1 MKTYS
6 SLKVERTIIVGFLS
20 LIMTGTL
27 LIWAANYWGGEQL
40 SLIDSL
46 FTSTSAVCVTGLVV
60 VDTGRELMPLS
71 QVILLFLIQLGGLGV
86 MTAAT
91 SLLLILRQ
99 RIGIRQRLFF
109 AGGMGM
115 DSPAG
120 AVRLLIRIL
129 KITLIIEFL
138 GVIPLFW
145 GFYRELDFGSSLFY
159 ALFHSVSAF
168 CNAGFSPMVS
178 SLEIYSHDI
187 IIPVT
192 IMVLIVTG
200 GLGYLPIVNILGF
213 IRKREKLHVHTR
225 LVLLTTFLLILGG
238 TILICAT
245 EWGKGLEP
253 LSGWWKIWNAFFQSV
268 TPRTAGFNTVDLS
281 GFSSMGVFILCILMI
296 IGASPGS
303 TGGGVKTT
311 TFAVLF
317 LSACNFMKGRKDTV
331 IWNRTIHNE
340 NILRSLSI
348 VIMYLV
354 TIFMA
359 SLFISLIEPF
369 SFREIIFEVISALGT
384 VGLSMGITP
393 LLSDPSKIVLIFLM
407 FWGRV
412 GVLTFIYGMMS
423 RDTGNCISYARAN
436 IPIG

>member
-27 LIWAANYWGGEQL
+27 LIWAANYWGGKQL

-60 VDTGRELMPLS
+60 VDTGHGLMPLS

-109 AGGMGM
+109 AGGMGI

-145 GFYRELDFGSSLFY
+145 GFYRELDIGTSFFY

-168 CNAGFSPMVS
+168 CNAGFSPIAS
-178 SLEIYSHDI
+178 SLEAYSHDV

-192 IMVLIVTG
+192 IMLLIVTG
-200 GLGYLPIVNILGF
+200 GLGYLPLVNIMGF

-238 TILICAT
+238 TVLISAT
-245 EWGKGLEP
+245 EWGKGLD
-253 LSGWWKIWNAFFQSV
+253 SMNGWWKIWNSLFQSV
-268 TPRTAGFNTVDLS
+268 TPRTAGFNTVNLS
-281 GFSSMGVFILCILMI
+281 GFSPMGVFILCLLMI

-311 TFAVLF
+311 TSAVLF

-348 VIMYLV
+348 VILYLV

-359 SLFISLIEPF
+359 SLLISLTEPF

-393 LLSDPSKIVLIFLM
+393 LLSNSSKIVLIFLM